1 MSSVYGNIL
10 KVSTFG
16 ESHGGGIGV
25 VVDGVPAGIEL
36 TEEVVQLELDKRRP
50 GTSQF
55 VSPRKEADSVEIV
68 SGVYEGKTIG
78 SPVMMLI
85 RNTNQRSKDY
95 GDLLQKFR
103 PGHADYSYFKKYG
116 VTPLPGGGRS
126 SGRETAGRV
135 AAGVI
140 ARLILGNDIIIK
152 SAVTQ
157 IGKIVAKDIDYDCAG
172 SNQLRFGDALLLQ
185 AAENE
190 INIAKAEND
199 SVGGSVILEVTGLP
213 AGVGEP
219 VFDKLDARIAAALFS
234 IGGVKGVEIGAGFA
248 AAGMRGSDFNDP
260 LSSDMMSPVSNN
272 AGGILGGISSG
283 APITVRIAI
292 KPTPSIA
299 SVQNTINAA
308 GENCDIVVKGRHD
321 PCICPRVAI
330 VAEAMM
336 ALALA
341 DLLLEHKARY
351 TLAE

>member
-25 VVDGVPAGIEL
+25 IVDGTPAGLEL
-36 TEEVVQLELDKRRP
+36 TEELVQQELDKRRP
-50 GTSQF
+50 GTSRF
-55 VSPRKEADSVEIV
+55 VSPRQEKDRVEIL
-68 SGVYEGKTIG
+68 SGVVAGKTIG
-78 SPVMMLI
+78 TPVMLLI

-95 GDLLQKFR
+95 GDLLEKFR
-103 PGHADYSYFKKYG
+103 PGHADYTYYKKYG
-116 VTPLPGGGRS
+116 VPPLPGGGRA

-140 ARLILGNDIIIK
+140 ARQILGGGVILE

-157 IGKIVAKDIDYDCAG
+157 VGKIEAETIDFGFAR
-172 SNQLRFGDALLLQ
+172 SNQIRFGDALLLAQ
-185 AAENE
+185 AEKEIDNARENH
-190 INIAKAEND
+190 D
-199 SVGGSVILEVTGLP
+199 SVGGRVKVVVRGVP

-219 VFDKLDARIAAALFS
+219 VFDKLDARIAGALFS

-248 AAGMRGSDFNDP
+248 VAGMRGSEFNDP
-260 LSSDMMSPVSNN
+260 IYPVMTDSSNNN
-272 AGGILGGISSG
+272 AGGILGGISNG
-283 APITVRIAI
+283 APIVVRIAV

-299 SVQNTINAA
+299 RVQETINLR
-308 GENCDIVVKGRHD
+308 GEGCQIKVLGRHD
-321 PCICPRVAI
+321 PCICSRVAI

-341 DLLLEHKARY
+341 DLLLEHRARY
-351 TLAE
+351 